1 MANVKTSVSNATSY
15 EEIGEF
21 WDAHDLGE
29 HWDTTRDAAFEV
41 AIGDSARSYFPVE
54 TELAQ
59 QLRAA
64 AQRHGVSPESL
75 VRGWLQERLSQ
86 EVSA

>member
-1 MANVKTSVSNATSY
+1 MANSKTSVSNATSY

-21 WDAHDLGE
+21 WDNHDLAQ
-29 HWDTTRDAAFEV
+29 HWDTTRAAEFEV
-41 AIGDSARSYFPVE
+41 AIEGERSYFPLE
-54 TELAQ
+54 TQLAL

-75 VRGWLQERLSQ
+75 LNGWLQERLTQ
-86 EVSA
+86 EIRA